1 VEEYYHP
8 MNHQAELEGMDR
20 EDSGMRENITVEV
33 EVVGREP
40 DDVMLTRHQI
50 NDGAARHRQ
59 THRELKELAK
69 SRCSKGQTK
78 FSSRDSNYC
87 SSWRRV

>member
-20 EDSGMRENITVEV
+20 EDSDMRENITVEV

-40 DDVMLTRHQI
+40 DDVMLTRH
-50 NDGAARHRQ
+50 
-59 THRELKELAK
+59 
-69 SRCSKGQTK
+69 
-78 FSSRDSNYC
+78 
-87 SSWRRV
+87 